1 MAENI
6 AYIDKTLEDFRRQ
19 LSAKIDEAK
28 KLLAVINTLEEM
40 TKVPLT
46 FLSDLG
52 ASGAVPN
59 GNRANQGGAPR
70 RIGTHVE
77 LRPDEYLGVA
87 PLDAAKKYIA
97 SVGHAVQMDEIG
109 DAVTR
114 GGAAIKGSDWR
125 DKLETSLIRSTYEIV
140 KVQEHTF
147 GLVSFYTEEQLKG
160 LRETRRQQTEPTTKK
175 RKASRRG
182 KIRAKKAAALPE
194 PKNEEPAAE

>member
-1 MAENI
+1 
-6 AYIDKTLEDFRRQ
+6 
-19 LSAKIDEAK
+19 
-28 KLLAVINTLEEM
+28 
-40 TKVPLT
+40 
-46 FLSDLG
+46 
-52 ASGAVPN
+52 
-59 GNRANQGGAPR
+59 
-70 RIGTHVE
+70 
-77 LRPDEYLGVA
+77 
-87 PLDAAKKYIA
+87 
-97 SVGHAVQMDEIG
+97 MDEIG

-147 GLVSFYTEEQLKG
+147 GLVSFYTEDQLKG